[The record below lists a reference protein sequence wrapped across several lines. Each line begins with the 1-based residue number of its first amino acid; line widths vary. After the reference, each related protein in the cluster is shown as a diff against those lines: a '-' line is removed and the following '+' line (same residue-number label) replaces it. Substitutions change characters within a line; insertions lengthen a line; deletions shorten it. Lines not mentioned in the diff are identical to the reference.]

1 MPIKQFTE
9 QEYDVLHEIVF
20 ASGYPGYKPAVKEVP
35 AGDGVVDA
43 DKIYAHIAPEY
54 LKDHQNVAE
63 KMLLRHF
70 YDRAFAQAR
79 YAWAV
84 SAGYA
89 GLPGDLVAA
98 FAPDPRYGALR
109 VLDYPPGA
117 VSNRHEDFDLF
128 TLVLYRD
135 DPDALVVDHSAT
147 PGAATDSKGSA
158 GKMTATDALRAFDPK
173 CHLGQIAA
181 EIGIGPATPHEVVGR
196 DRSHHSVVYFA
207 IPDHDAVLPS
217 GKTVRDW
224 LNDKMQK
231 TRTELKPLREGDL
244 R

>member
-1 MPIKQFTE
+1 MPIKQFTA

-35 AGDGVVDA
+35 AGDGRVDA
-43 DKIYAHIAPEY
+43 DKKYAHIAPKY
-54 LKDHQNVAE
+54 LQDHHNVAE

-79 YAWAV
+79 YAWAT

-89 GLPGDLVAA
+89 GLPGDVVAT

-135 DPDALVVDHSAT
+135 DPDALVVDHSAA
-147 PGAATDSKGSA
+147 PGAAADSKGHA
-158 GKMTATDALRAFDPK
+158 RKMTATDALRAFDPK
-173 CHLGQIAA
+173 CHLGQTAA
-181 EIGIGPATPHEVVGR
+181 EIGLGLATPHEVVAR
-196 DRSHHSVVYFA
+196 DRAHHSVVYFA

-224 LNDKMQK
+224 LNDKRQK
-231 TRTELKPLREGDL
+231 TRTEFKPYEKET
-244 R
+244 

>member
-9 QEYDVLHEIVF
+9 QEYDVLYEIVF
-20 ASGYPGYKPAVKEVP
+20 ADGYPGYKPAVKEVTN
-35 AGDGVVDA
+35 GDGKVDT
-43 DKIYAHIAPEY
+43 DKRYAHVAPKY
-54 LKDHQNVAE
+54 LKDFDNPALKRILE
-63 KMLLRHF
+63 TF
-70 YDRAFAQAR
+70 YDRAYAQAR

-89 GLPGDLVAA
+89 GLSGDLVAA

-135 DPDALVVDHSAT
+135 DPEALVVDHSAA
-147 PGAATDSKGSA
+147 PGGAADSKGHA
-158 GKMTATDALRAFDPK
+158 RKMTATDALRAFDPK

-181 EIGIGPATPHEVVGR
+181 EVGIGPATPHEVVAR
-196 DRSHHSVVYFA
+196 DRAHHSVVYFA

-231 TRTELKPLREGDL
+231 TRTEFKPYEKETLR
-244 R
+244 

>member
-1 MPIKQFTE
+1 MPIKTFTQ

-20 ASGYPGYKPAVKEVP
+20 ADGYPGYKPAVKEVP
-35 AGDGVVDA
+35 AGDGRVDA
-43 DKIYAHIAPEY
+43 DKKYSHIAPKY
-54 LKDHQNVAE
+54 LQDHHNVAE

-79 YAWAV
+79 YAWAT

-89 GLPGDLVAA
+89 GLPGDVVAS

-135 DPDALVVDHSAT
+135 DPDALVVGD
-147 PGAATDSKGSA
+147 PGKNG
-158 GKMTATDALRAFDPK
+158 GLALEVFRQFDPK

-181 EIGIGPATPHEVVGR
+181 EIGIGPATPHEVVAR
-196 DRSHHSVVYFA
+196 DRAHHSVVYFA

-217 GKTVRDW
+217 GKTVRGW
-224 LNDKMQK
+224 LNSKMSK
-231 TRTELKPLREGDL
+231 TRTEFKPYEKET
-244 R
+244 